1 MPQPSSASNAP
12 GARRRPLPTALA
24 ISLLLTAC
32 VLFLG
37 VEVVRRGP
45 IVHAD
50 VAIAGLLYGLRTPW
64 LDDVMMAVSA
74 LGDGSQRTVVTVLVA
89 LYLLWRR
96 RWRWALVVV
105 LAMVGAAIATPAF
118 KTLFHVAR
126 PSALY
131 AGADAFSFPSGHAS
145 SAAALYLTL
154 AWMGARSL
162 PRRQRLLIWTPAVAI
177 VLATMVS
184 RVYVGAHWPSDVVAG
199 AMLGAALASLAITV
213 AAAAPPPSPAM
224 RPAWDGP
231 AFVAALVLTAVLLG
245 PTAFAKAQR
254 LYAPYLRAGPTPREA
269 ISPQSA
275 P

>member
-1 MPQPSSASNAP
+1 MPQSLPASNAP
-12 GARRRPLPTALA
+12 GARWRPLSTALA
-24 ISLLLTAC
+24 VSLLLIAC

-45 IVHAD
+45 IVQVD
-50 VAIAGLLYGLRTPW
+50 VAVANQLYGLRTPL
-64 LDDVMMAVSA
+64 LDNVMMAVSA

-96 RWRWALVVV
+96 RWRWALAVV
-105 LAMVGAAIATPAF
+105 LAMVGAAIITPAF
-118 KTLFHVAR
+118 KSFFHVAR

-145 SAAALYLTL
+145 SAAALYMTL
-154 AWMGARSL
+154 GWMGARAL
-162 PRRQRLLIWTPAVAI
+162 PRRWRLLVWTLAAAI
-177 VLATMVS
+177 VLATMIS

-199 AMLGAALASLAITV
+199 AMLGAALASLAIAL
-213 AAAAPPPSPAM
+213 AATAAPPSPAM

-231 AFVAALVLTAVLLG
+231 AFVAALVLTGVVLG
-245 PTAFAKAQR
+245 PAAFAKAER
-254 LYAPYLRAGPTPREA
+254 LYAPYLKAGPTPREA